1 MMNVVALFFFVACGM
16 VAQAF
21 QLTEE
26 DFRIF
31 TDFKPGIRFIDIMPL
46 LKDGYKFRE
55 TIKVMAEGI
64 KKRNPKGVDY
74 IAALELRG
82 VLFGAPLAYELGCGL
97 VIIRKPGK
105 LPGPIISTH
114 SSNSYGSTDLNV
126 QQDAVEE
133 GARVVIVDDGV
144 SFGGTLAAACR
155 LFKML
160 KANILEC
167 DVVIDIPFLNGRKK
181 IKKEAPHVEL
191 YGVVEFNRLSMIR
204 LRIQNAGMKYWFL

>member
-31 TDFKPGIRFIDIMPL
+31 TDFKPGIRFVDIMPV
-46 LKDGYKFRE
+46 LKDDYKFRE

-64 KKRNPKGVDY
+64 RQRHPEGVDY

-82 VLFGAPLAYELGCGL
+82 VPFAAPLAYELCCGL

-105 LPGPIISTH
+105 LPGPIISTE
-114 SSNSYGSTDLNV
+114 SSHSYGTTDLTM
-126 QQDAVEE
+126 QADAVED
-133 GARVVIVDDGV
+133 GARVVIVDDLLAL
-144 SFGGTLAAACR
+144 GGTLSAACR
-155 LFKML
+155 LLREL
-160 KANILEC
+160 KAKILEC
-167 DVVIDIPFLNGRKK
+167 LV
-181 IKKEAPHVEL
+181 
-191 YGVVEFNRLSMIR
+191 VVEIPGAPGREN
-204 LRIQNAGMKYWFL
+204 IQKAFPEVPVNSVMNFYLPPKNA

>member
-26 DFRIF
+26 DFRRF

-46 LKDGYKFRE
+46 LKDSYKFRE

-64 KKRNPKGVDY
+64 RQRNPEGVDY

-82 VLFGAPLAYELGCGL
+82 VPFAAPLAYELGCGL
-97 VIIRKPGK
+97 VIVRKPGK
-105 LPGPIISTH
+105 LPGPIYSTH
-114 SSNSYGSTDLNV
+114 SAHSYGSTDLNI

-133 GARVVIVDDGV
+133 GARVVIVDDLLAK
-144 SFGGTLAAACR
+144 GGTLSAACR
-155 LFKML
+155 LFNML

-167 DVVIDIPFLNGRKK
+167 DVVIDLPYRNGREK
-181 IKKEAPHVEL
+181 IKKEAPHVEV
-191 YGVVEFNRLSMIR
+191 YGVVEFKP
-204 LRIQNAGMKYWFL
+204 AK